1 MIKVAPI
8 LYTSKTLSSGE
19 HPIMIRLTLKGKRK
33 YIGLGINCKAS
44 YWDEVN
50 NLPAKKHPQQK
61 ELVVLINDLVN
72 KLNKKIY
79 VAENSNTPLTLEEL
93 ANTIIDV
100 DNAPTQQL
108 SVFIDQLCEKL
119 RDDGKNETCNIF
131 RSTKNAWL
139 SFFKKDCF
147 SFDDINSNSIHDF
160 EQSAVKRGNMPSTI
174 FLYLR
179 TLKTVIN
186 MAKRENTCGPEYDP
200 FKNYSFAKFR
210 RIKTRKR
217 AISRE
222 DFRKIEEIELDEKSR
237 LFHSRN
243 YFIFSFYAGGINF
256 VDLAQLKWVNIEK
269 NQLFYIRKKTN
280 ELINIPLVSQAMK
293 ILEIYK
299 RYSNCKKEDYIFPI
313 LNQSHATSLSI
324 SNRLNKVN
332 HQVNQDLQK
341 IGETLKLDVK
351 LTTYVARHT
360 FATVL
365 KKEGISVSI
374 IGQAL
379 GHEDEKTTRIYL
391 DSFGSDIMQQ
401 AFEKLS

>member
-8 LYTSKTLSSGE
+8 LYTSKKLSNGE

-33 YIGLGINCKAS
+33 YIGLGVNCKAS
-44 YWDEVN
+44 CWDEVN
-50 NLPAKKHPQQK
+50 NLPSKKHPQQK
-61 ELVVLINDLVN
+61 ELVILINDLVN
-72 KLNKKIY
+72 TISKKIY
-79 VAENSNTPLTLEEL
+79 SAENSNIILTLEEL
-93 ANTIIDV
+93 AQSIENKTSS
-100 DNAPTQQL
+100 PTQSL
-108 SVFIDQLCEKL
+108 SAYIDQICEILKA
-119 RDDGKNETCNIF
+119 DGKIETNNIF
-131 RSTKNAWL
+131 RSTKNAWTK
-139 SFFKKDCF
+139 FFKKEIF
-147 SFDDINSNSIHDF
+147 HFEDINPKSIHDF
-160 EQSAVKRGNMPSTI
+160 EQAGERRGNMPSTT

-179 TLKTVIN
+179 TVKTIIN
-186 MAKRENTCGPEYDP
+186 MAKREKICGPEYDP
-200 FKNYSFAKFR
+200 FQNYSFAKFR

-222 DFRKIEEIELDEKSR
+222 DFRKIEELELDEKSR

-256 VDLAQLKWVNIEK
+256 VDLAQLKWANIEK
-269 NQLFYIRKKTN
+269 NQLFYTRKKTN
-280 ELINIPLVSQAMK
+280 ELINVPLMGQAVK

-299 RYSNCKKEDYIFPI
+299 RFSNCKKDDFIFPI
-313 LNQSHATSLSI
+313 LSAIHSTSI
-324 SNRLNKVN
+324 SITNRLHKVN
-332 HQVNQDLQK
+332 HQINQDLQQ

>member
-8 LYTSKTLSSGE
+8 LYTYKTLSNGE
-19 HPIMIRLTLKGKRK
+19 HPIMIRLTLKGKRR
-33 YIGLGINCKAS
+33 YIGLGVNCKAN
-44 YWDEVN
+44 YWDDIN
-50 NLPAKKHPQQK
+50 NLPSKKHPHQK
-61 ELVVLINDLVN
+61 ELIILINDLVN
-72 KLNKKIY
+72 SISKKIY
-79 VAENSNTPLTLEEL
+79 TAENSNTVLTLDEL
-93 ANTIIDV
+93 ANSILNIAI
-100 DNAPTQQL
+100 APTQSL
-108 SVFIDQLCEKL
+108 SAFIDQLCEKL
-119 RDDGKNETCNIF
+119 KENGKIETHNIF
-131 RSTKNAWL
+131 RSTKNTWL
-139 SFFKKDCF
+139 KFFKKDSF
-147 SFDDINSNSIHDF
+147 YFDDINSNSIHDF
-160 EQSAVKRGNMPSTI
+160 EKAGEKKGNMPSTT

-179 TLKTVIN
+179 TLKTIIN
-186 MAKRENTCGPEYDP
+186 MAKKERICNPEYNP
-200 FKNYSFAKFR
+200 FQEYSFAKFR

-222 DFRKIEEIELDEKSR
+222 DFRKIEDLEIDEKSR

-256 VDLAQLKWVNIEK
+256 VDLAQLKWAHIEK
-269 NQLFYIRKKTN
+269 TQLYYTRKKTN
-280 ELINIPLVSQAMK
+280 ELINVPLVGQAIK

-299 RYSNCKKEDYIFPI
+299 RYSNCKKDDFIFPI
-313 LNQSHATSLSI
+313 LSEIHATSISI
-324 SNRLNKVN
+324 TNRLHKVN
-332 HQVNQDLQK
+332 HQINQDLQQ

>member
-8 LYTSKTLSSGE
+8 LYTSKTLSSGD

-33 YIGLGINCKAS
+33 YIGLGVNCKAS
-44 YWDEVN
+44 YWDEVS
-50 NLPAKKHPQQK
+50 NLPSKKHPQQK
-61 ELVVLINDLVN
+61 ELVILINDLVN

-79 VAENSNTPLTLEEL
+79 VAENANIVLTLEDL

-100 DNAPTQQL
+100 DNAPTQLL
-108 SVFIDQLCEKL
+108 STFIEQLCEKL
-119 RDDGKNETCNIF
+119 RIDGKHETCNIF

-179 TLKTVIN
+179 TLKTIIN
-186 MAKRENTCGPEYDP
+186 MAKRENICAPEYDP
-200 FKNYSFAKFR
+200 FQNYGFAKFR

-222 DFRKIEEIELDEKSR
+222 DFRKIEELELDEKSR

-269 NQLFYIRKKTN
+269 KQLFYTRKKTN

-299 RYSNCKKEDYIFPI
+299 RYSNCKKQDYIFPI
-313 LNQSHATSLSI
+313 LNQSHVTSQSI

-332 HQVNQDLQK
+332 HQINQDLQK
-341 IGETLKLDVK
+341 IAETLQFDVK

-365 KKEGISVSI
+365 KNEGISVSI

>member
-8 LYTSKTLSSGE
+8 LYTYKTLSNGE

-33 YIGLGINCKAS
+33 YIGLGVNCKAN
-44 YWDEVN
+44 YWDDIN
-50 NLPAKKHPQQK
+50 NLPSKKHPHQK
-61 ELVVLINDLVN
+61 ELVILINDLVN
-72 KLNKKIY
+72 SISKKIY
-79 VAENSNTPLTLEEL
+79 TAENSNIILTLEEL
-93 ANTIIDV
+93 AQSIENRTSS
-100 DNAPTQQL
+100 PTQSL
-108 SVFIDQLCEKL
+108 SAYIDQICEILKA
-119 RDDGKNETCNIF
+119 DGKIETNNIF
-131 RSTKNAWL
+131 RSTKNAWTK
-139 SFFKKDCF
+139 FFKKEIF
-147 SFDDINSNSIHDF
+147 HFEDINPKSIHDF
-160 EQSAVKRGNMPSTI
+160 EQAGERRGNMPSTT

-179 TLKTVIN
+179 TVKTIIN
-186 MAKRENTCGPEYDP
+186 MAKREKICGPEYDP
-200 FKNYSFAKFR
+200 FQNYSFAKFR

-222 DFRKIEEIELDEKSR
+222 DFRKIEELELDEKSR

-256 VDLAQLKWVNIEK
+256 VDLAQLKWANIEK
-269 NQLFYIRKKTN
+269 NQLFYTRKKTN
-280 ELINIPLVSQAMK
+280 ELINVPLMGQVVK
-293 ILEIYK
+293 ILDIYK
-299 RYSNCKKEDYIFPI
+299 RYSNCKKDDFIFPI
-313 LNQSHATSLSI
+313 LSEIHATSISI
-324 SNRLNKVN
+324 ANRLHKVN
-332 HQVNQDLQK
+332 HQVNQDLQE
-341 IGETLKLDVK
+341 IGGTVKLDVK

-379 GHEDEKTTRIYL
+379 GHENEKTTRIYL

>member
-8 LYTSKTLSSGE
+8 LYTSKILSSGE

-33 YIGLGINCKAS
+33 YIGLGVNCKAS
-44 YWDEVN
+44 YWDEVS
-50 NLPAKKHPQQK
+50 NLPSKKHPQQK
-61 ELVVLINDLVN
+61 ELVILINDLVN

-79 VAENSNTPLTLEEL
+79 VAENSNNLLTLDDL
-93 ANTIIDV
+93 ANSMLNV
-100 DNAPTQQL
+100 ASAPTQPL
-108 SVFIDQLCEKL
+108 SLYIDQLCENLKA
-119 RDDGKNETCNIF
+119 DGKIETNNIF
-131 RSTKNAWL
+131 RSTKKAWL
-139 SFFKKDCF
+139 NFFKKDSL

-160 EQSAVKRGNMPSTI
+160 EQAGERRGNMPSTI

-186 MAKRENTCGPEYDP
+186 MAKRERICSPEYDP
-200 FKNYSFAKFR
+200 FKDYSFAKFR

-217 AISRE
+217 AISRD
-222 DFRKIEEIELDEKSR
+222 DFRKIENLEIDEKSR

-256 VDLAQLKWVNIEK
+256 VDLAQLKWAHIEK
-269 NQLFYIRKKTN
+269 NQLFYTRKKTN
-280 ELINIPLVSQAMK
+280 ELINVPLMGQAVK
-293 ILEIYK
+293 ILDIYK
-299 RYSNCKKEDYIFPI
+299 RYSNCKKDDFIFPI
-313 LNQSHATSLSI
+313 LSEIHFTSLSI

-332 HQVNQDLQK
+332 HQTNQDLQK
-341 IGETLKLDVK
+341 IGKTLELDVK

-365 KKEGISVSI
+365 KKEGIPVSV

>member
-8 LYTSKTLSSGE
+8 LYTYKTLSNGE
-19 HPIMIRLTLKGKRK
+19 HPIMIRLTLKGKRR
-33 YIGLGINCKAS
+33 YIGLGVNCKAN
-44 YWDEVN
+44 YWDDIN
-50 NLPAKKHPQQK
+50 NLPSKKHPHQK
-61 ELVVLINDLVN
+61 ELVILINDLVN
-72 KLNKKIY
+72 SISKKIY
-79 VAENSNTPLTLEEL
+79 TAENSNTVLTLDEL
-93 ANTIIDV
+93 ANSILNIAI
-100 DNAPTQQL
+100 APTQSL
-108 SVFIDQLCEKL
+108 SAFIDQLCEKL
-119 RDDGKNETCNIF
+119 KENGKIETHNIF
-131 RSTKNAWL
+131 RSTKNTWL
-139 SFFKKDCF
+139 KFFKKDSF
-147 SFDDINSNSIHDF
+147 YFDDINSNSIHDF
-160 EQSAVKRGNMPSTI
+160 EKAGEKKGNMPSTT

-179 TLKTVIN
+179 TLKTIIN
-186 MAKRENTCGPEYDP
+186 MAKKERICNNEYNP
-200 FKNYSFAKFR
+200 FQEYSFAKFR

-222 DFRKIEEIELDEKSR
+222 DFRKIEDLEIDEKSR

-256 VDLAQLKWVNIEK
+256 VDLAQLKWANIEK
-269 NQLFYIRKKTN
+269 TQLYYTRKKTN
-280 ELINIPLVSQAMK
+280 ELINVPLVGQAIK

-299 RYSNCKKEDYIFPI
+299 RYSNCKKDDFIFPI
-313 LNQSHATSLSI
+313 LSEIHATSISI
-324 SNRLNKVN
+324 TNRLHKVN
-332 HQVNQDLQK
+332 HQINQDLQK

-401 AFEKLS
+401 AFEKLA

>member
-8 LYTSKTLSSGE
+8 LYTYKTLSNGE
-19 HPIMIRLTLKGKRK
+19 HPVMIRLTEKGKRK
-33 YIGLGINCKAS
+33 YIGLGVNCKAS

-50 NLPAKKHPQQK
+50 NLPSKKHPQQK
-61 ELVVLINDLVN
+61 ELVILINDLVN
-72 KLNKKIY
+72 KLNKTIY
-79 VAENSNTPLTLEEL
+79 VAENSNNLLTLDDL
-93 ANTIIDV
+93 ANSMLNV
-100 DNAPTQQL
+100 ASAPTQPL
-108 SVFIDQLCEKL
+108 SLYIDQLCENLKA
-119 RDDGKNETCNIF
+119 DGKIETNNIF
-131 RSTKNAWL
+131 RSTKKAWL
-139 SFFKKDCF
+139 NFFKKDML

-186 MAKRENTCGPEYDP
+186 MAKRENICGPEYDP

-269 NQLFYIRKKTN
+269 KQLFYIRKKTN
-280 ELINIPLVSQAMK
+280 ELINSPLVSQAMK

-313 LNQSHATSLSI
+313 LNQTHATSLSI

-332 HQVNQDLQK
+332 HQVNQDLQE

-360 FATVL
+360 FAYRV
-365 KKEGISVSI
+365 
-374 IGQAL
+374 
-379 GHEDEKTTRIYL
+379 R
-391 DSFGSDIMQQ
+391 
-401 AFEKLS
+401 

>member
-1 MIKVAPI
+1 
-8 LYTSKTLSSGE
+8 
-19 HPIMIRLTLKGKRK
+19 
-33 YIGLGINCKAS
+33 
-44 YWDEVN
+44 
-50 NLPAKKHPQQK
+50 
-61 ELVVLINDLVN
+61 LVN
-72 KLNKKIY
+72 TISKKIY
-79 VAENSNTPLTLEEL
+79 SAENSNIILTLEEL
-93 ANTIIDV
+93 AQSIENKTSS
-100 DNAPTQQL
+100 PTQSL
-108 SVFIDQLCEKL
+108 SAYIDQICEILKA
-119 RDDGKNETCNIF
+119 DGKIETNNIF
-131 RSTKNAWL
+131 RSTKNAWTK
-139 SFFKKDCF
+139 FFKKEIF
-147 SFDDINSNSIHDF
+147 HFEDINPKSIHDF
-160 EQSAVKRGNMPSTI
+160 EQAGERRGNMPSTT

-179 TLKTVIN
+179 TVKTIIN
-186 MAKRENTCGPEYDP
+186 MAKREKICGPEYDP
-200 FKNYSFAKFR
+200 FQNYSFAKFR

-222 DFRKIEEIELDEKSR
+222 DFRKIEELELDEKSR

-256 VDLAQLKWVNIEK
+256 VDLAQLKWANIEK
-269 NQLFYIRKKTN
+269 NQLFYTRKKTN
-280 ELINIPLVSQAMK
+280 ELINVPLMGQAVK

-299 RYSNCKKEDYIFPI
+299 RFSNCKKDDFIFPI
-313 LNQSHATSLSI
+313 LSAIHSTSI
-324 SNRLNKVN
+324 TITNRLHKVN
-332 HQVNQDLQK
+332 HQINQDLQQ

>member
-8 LYTSKTLSSGE
+8 LFKYKTLVNGE

-33 YIGLGINCKAS
+33 YIGLGVNCKS
-44 YWDEVN
+44 THWDEVN
-50 NLPAKKHPQQK
+50 NLPSKKHPHQK
-61 ELVVLINDLVN
+61 ELTILINDLVN
-72 KLNKKIY
+72 KISKKIY
-79 VAENSNTPLTLEEL
+79 VAENTNSVITLDELADAIQTVSNTP
-93 ANTIIDV
+93 
-100 DNAPTQQL
+100 TQLL
-108 SVFIDQLCEKL
+108 SAFIDQVCETLK
-119 RDDGKNETCNIF
+119 DDGKIKTHNIF
-131 RSTKNAWL
+131 RSTKKAWL
-139 SFFKKDCF
+139 IFYKKDSLTF
-147 SFDDINSNSIHDF
+147 EDINSNSIHDF
-160 EQSAVKRGNMPSTI
+160 EQTAERKGNMPNTI

-179 TLKTVIN
+179 SLKTLLN
-186 MAKRENTCGPEYDP
+186 MAKREGVCSPDYDP
-200 FKNYSFAKFR
+200 FKDYSFAKFR

-217 AISRE
+217 AISRD
-222 DFRKIEEIELDEKSR
+222 DFRKIETFEIDENSR

-243 YFIFSFYAGGINF
+243 YFTFSFYAGGINF
-256 VDLAQLKWVNIEK
+256 VDISHLKWGNVEK
-269 NQLFYIRKKTN
+269 NQLFYTRKKTN
-280 ELINIPLVSQAMK
+280 ELINIPLVSHAMK

-299 RYSNCKKEDYIFPI
+299 RYSNCKKDDYIFPI
-313 LNQSHATSLSI
+313 LNQTHSSAISI

-332 HQVNQDLQK
+332 HQTNQDLQE
-341 IGETLKLDVK
+341 IGKTLELDVK

-365 KKEGISVSI
+365 KREGISVSI